1 MASFWQ
7 GPLTSLA
14 FIGFLALVT
23 KLVLG
28 TEAALVVVA
37 LGLFMLLAAH
47 LIRHAALSRWLNDPA
62 STPMPQGGGIW
73 EETFAALYRMVKRQR
88 KSEADLTERLER
100 FRQAAAAMPDGVVIL
115 DPQGVIQWC
124 NPMAEKHFGLD
135 PQHDIGQ
142 QITYLV
148 RQPDFA
154 AFLTTPNYREPFVL
168 KGYRSSEQTLSVQ
181 LIPYGD
187 EQKLIMSR
195 DVSRW
200 ERIEMMRRD
209 FVANVSHE
217 LRTPLT
223 VVGGFLETLTDLE
236 GAEPAVVRRSLQ
248 LMTEQ
253 TQRMQRLV
261 EDLLALTRLESN
273 QRPPSGERVNMPLLI
288 QSLVAD
294 AQHLSR
300 GRHQIALK
308 EHDAN
313 CLTGAED
320 ELRSAFGNLLSNAV
334 RYTPEGGS
342 IQVRWRIVNGEGIFS
357 VTDAGVGIAPEHI
370 PRLTERFYR
379 IDRSR
384 SRETGGT
391 GLGLAIVKHV
401 LSRHQARLEVQSELG
416 KGSTFSAIF
425 PPARVAPPAAARN
438 APADSAHA

>member
-14 FIGFLALVT
+14 LIGVVALVT

-28 TEAALVVVA
+28 SVAGLAVVA
-37 LGLFMLLAAH
+37 LGLLGLLGAH
-47 LIRHAALSRWLNDPA
+47 LLRHAALSRWLNNPDA
-62 STPMPQGGGIW
+62 AQMPQGGGVW

-115 DPQGVIQWC
+115 DPNGVIEWC
-124 NPMAEKHFGLD
+124 NPTAEKHFGLD

-154 AFLTTPNYREPFVL
+154 AFLATPNYREPFVL
-168 KGYRSSEQTLSVQ
+168 KGYRSSEQTLLVQ

-187 EQKLIMSR
+187 EQKLIISR

-223 VVGGFLETLTDLE
+223 VVGGFLETLTDLG
-236 GAEPAVVRRSLQ
+236 GAEPAVMRRSLQ

-273 QRPPSGERVNMPLLI
+273 QRPPAEEQINMPLLI

-300 GRHQIALK
+300 RRHQIALK
-308 EHDAN
+308 ENDAE
-313 CLTGAED
+313 CLIGAED

-334 RYTPEGGS
+334 RYTP
-342 IQVRWRIVNGEGIFS
+342 R
-357 VTDAGVGIAPEHI
+357 
-370 PRLTERFYR
+370 
-379 IDRSR
+379 
-384 SRETGGT
+384 
-391 GLGLAIVKHV
+391 
-401 LSRHQARLEVQSELG
+401 
-416 KGSTFSAIF
+416 
-425 PPARVAPPAAARN
+425 AAAFRC
-438 APADSAHA
+438 AGASSMVKAFSP